1 MITTLIT
8 ITAVVISANLLT
20 LALVVVS
27 LPVLNKSR
35 VFLLALALD
44 IIQVWR
50 AAQQA
55 RIDVDNEQLRV
66 EANERKLL
74 Q

>member
-8 ITAVVISANLLT
+8 ITAVAIAANLVT

-27 LPVLNKSR
+27 LPVLDKSR
-35 VFLLALALD
+35 AFVFQLSLD
-44 IIQVWR
+44 VIQVWR

-55 RIDVDNEQLRV
+55 RIDVENEQVRV